1 MSKNS
6 DVIDAEH
13 PLTPIQQG
21 MLFHHLSGGHPGVDL
36 EQIVCDL
43 REELD
48 AKALLGAWQQVVAR
62 HEALRTAFRWEGLEA
77 PLARVHASVELP
89 WVQHDWREMPR
100 AQQESRFADLLR
112 EDRQRG
118 FDLSR
123 APLQR
128 FELVRLGDREH
139 RLVWSFH
146 HLLLDGRSFAHVLR
160 EVFTRY
166 DARSAPSQVAAPDAR
181 PFREHVDF
189 LRARDTSA
197 EEPFWRAELA
207 GFAAPT
213 ALALPPPT
221 GPAPEAG
228 HDRAEVQ
235 RTLSQATTRA
245 LRGVA
250 QAQSVSLNNMV
261 QAAWALLLSRYSGER
276 EVLFG
281 CIRACRRSSVA
292 GAENIV
298 GTFIN
303 TLPLRTTADSD
314 APLTSWVQS
323 IRAQQRRIAP
333 FEQTPL
339 VELQRWCHL
348 PAGRSLFDAILI
360 YDEHVLDGELRD
372 LSGPGREPQSGT
384 GRERHFELHERTVFP
399 LTLYAYGEDELR
411 LKLSWDRVRFGDQ
424 AMGQMMGHLANLLES
439 FALHPGARLEEHALL
454 GAQERATRLGAW
466 KTAARVWPRTQT
478 LPDQFEAQVER
489 TPDAVALSCGDESLT
504 YRELDRRA
512 NQMAWQLRELGVGA
526 GTLVGLCTDRSV
538 EMVVALLAIHKAGGA
553 YLPLD
558 PSYPSDRLTFQVEDA
573 RVRVLITQ
581 DETAHLFAGNSGAML
596 RLDADAAAIAARP
609 HTRPPRAISP
619 ADLAYVIYTSGST
632 GRPKGV
638 MVEHGNVVNFCTGMD
653 ERLSARPDGAE
664 RLGASPGRVWLAV
677 TSLSFDISVLELVWT
692 LTRGFHVVL
701 YTGEDRTR
709 APRAAPQRDV
719 GFSLFYFASDES
731 EKSSEKYRLLLEGAR
746 WADTHGFEAVWS
758 PERHFHAFGG
768 LYPNPAVTSAA
779 IAAIT
784 QRIAIRAGSVVMPL
798 HDPLR
803 VAEEWALVDNLSNG
817 RVGVSFASGWQPNDF
832 VLAPQNYAAR
842 KDLMVSGIETVRALW
857 RGEAI
862 ERTLADGRVVSVRTL
877 PRPVQ
882 KELPVWLT
890 TAGNI
895 DTWRAAGQIGAN
907 VLTHLLG
914 QTVEELKE
922 KIAAY
927 RAAWHAAGFGPG
939 EGRVTIMLHTFVGDD
954 DAAVREI
961 VRRPMIEYLRSSV
974 GLIQSFAASFPTF
987 KTNAA
992 GEAEQVSSDFKL
1004 LTPEDLEAILGHAF
1018 ERYFETSGLFGTPAT
1033 CQKMI
1038 DRLEAVGIDE
1048 IACLIDFGVDSDL
1061 ALEHLEPLDR
1071 LRRRVAR
1078 SRSGARAA
1086 SIPELIAK
1094 HAVTHLQCTPSM
1106 ASMVLAQDG
1115 AAQAHAAREDVMSG
1129 GEAFPPA
1136 LARELRDAVGGRIVN
1151 MYGPTETT
1159 IWSSTYELRGG
1170 ESTIPIG
1177 TPIANTELLVLDAR
1191 FEPVPVGLPGELYI
1205 GGAGVA
1211 RGYLERPE
1219 LTAERFIAHP
1229 ARPDGGRLYRT
1240 GDLARLRE
1248 DGEFEFLGRTDQQVK
1263 LRGYRIEMGEIEA
1276 ALSDLPGVR
1285 EAAAVVRPDPS
1296 GEPRLVAYVSAQAGA
1311 SLVPSELR
1319 AALRERL
1326 PEFMIPALVVALDT
1340 LPLTP
1345 NRKIDRKAL
1354 PAPEAL
1360 QAPAAR
1366 TPRALESDLER
1377 SIAQIWQEVL
1387 AVPEVGRDDNFFDL
1401 GGHSLLTVQV
1411 QGRLRRTL
1419 GLQAAITD
1427 LFRFPTVR
1435 SLAEFLVEAPGAGA
1449 TATAVA
1455 PERVQARRDGADRRR
1470 LLLERRNKQD
1480 ERD

>member
-1 MSKNS
+1 MSS
-6 DVIDAEH
+6 DVTVPEH

-21 MLFHHLSGGHPGVDL
+21 MLFHHLAGGHPGVDL

-43 REELD
+43 REDLD
-48 AKALLGAWQQVVAR
+48 APALLAAWQAVVLR

-77 PLARVHASVELP
+77 PLARVEASVELP
-89 WVQHDWREMPR
+89 WEPLDWR
-100 AQQESRFADLLR
+100 SRPAAEREAHFAEWLLA
-112 EDRQRG
+112 DRQRG

-123 APLQR
+123 APLMR
-128 FELVRLGDREH
+128 FACVRLADREY

-146 HLLLDGRSFAHVLR
+146 HLLLDGRSFAQVLR
-160 EVFTRY
+160 EVFTLY
-166 DARSAPSQVAAPDAR
+166 DSGAAKRDVKLEPARA
-181 PFREHVDF
+181 FREHVEW
-189 LRARDTSA
+189 LRKRGTAA
-197 EEPFWRAELA
+197 EETFWRAELA
-207 GFAAPT
+207 GFTAPT
-213 ALALPPPT
+213 ALALSAPS
-221 GPAPEAG
+221 GPAPEDG
-228 HDRAEVQ
+228 RDRAEVE
-235 RTLSQATTRA
+235 RSVSRETTER
-245 LRGVA
+245 LREVA
-250 QAQSVSLNNMV
+250 KANGVSLNNLV
-261 QAAWALLLSRYSGER
+261 QAAWALVLSRYSGER

-281 CIRACRRSSVA
+281 CIRACRRSSVP
-292 GAENIV
+292 GADSIV

-303 TLPLRTTADSD
+303 TLPLRTTADPET
-314 APLTSWVQS
+314 PLATWVQA
-323 IRAQQRRIAP
+323 IRAQNRRLAP
-333 FEQTPL
+333 HEQAPL

-348 PAGRSLFDAILI
+348 PAGRALFDAILI
-360 YDEHVLDGELRD
+360 YDEHMLDGELRD
-372 LSGPGREPQSGT
+372 LSGPGH
-384 GRERHFELHERTVFP
+384 ERHFKLHERTVFP
-399 LTLYAYGEDELR
+399 LTLYAYGEDELA
-411 LKLSWDRVRFGDQ
+411 LKLSWDRTRFGDA
-424 AMGQMMGHLANLLES
+424 AMRQMMGHMATLIES
-439 FALHPGARLEEHALL
+439 FSLRPQARLEEHALMS
-454 GAQERATRLGAW
+454 AAERADRVGAW
-466 KTAARVWPRTQT
+466 RGAERPWPSTQT
-478 LPDQFEAQVER
+478 LPDQFEAQAAR
-489 TPDAVALSCGDESLT
+489 TPDATALVCGDDALS

-512 NQMAWQLRELGVGA
+512 DQIANHLRALGVTT
-526 GTLVGLCTDRSV
+526 GTIVGLCLERSV

-558 PSYPSDRLTFQVEDA
+558 PAYPSDRLVFQVEDA
-573 RVRVLITQ
+573 RLSVLVTQ
-581 DETAHLFAGNSGAML
+581 EDAAHLFPGFAGAIV
-596 RLDADAAAIAARP
+596 RVDADAAAIEARP
-609 HTRPPRAISP
+609 STRLARTIMPS
-619 ADLAYVIYTSGST
+619 DLAYVIYTSGST

-638 MVEHGNVVNFCTGMD
+638 MLEHGNVVNFCTGMD
-653 ERLSARPDGAE
+653 E

-677 TSLSFDISVLELVWT
+677 TSLSFDISVLELVWA
-692 LTRGFHVVL
+692 LTRGFKVVL
-701 YTGEDRTR
+701 YTGEDRQ
-709 APRAAPQRDV
+709 RAARTTPRRPV

-746 WADTHGFEAVWS
+746 WADEHGFEAVWS

-779 IAAIT
+779 IATIT
-784 QRIAIRAGSVVMPL
+784 KRIAIRAGSVVMPL

-817 RVGVSFASGWQPNDF
+817 RVGISFASGWQPNDF

-842 KDLMVSGIETVRALW
+842 KDLMMSGIETVRALW

-862 ERTLADGRVVSVRTL
+862 ERTLADGRVLSVRTL

-882 KELPVWLT
+882 KDLPVWLT

-895 DTWRAAGQIGAN
+895 ETWRMAGEIGAN

-914 QTVEELKE
+914 QTVEELE
-922 KIAAY
+922 AKIAAY
-927 RAAWHAAGFGPG
+927 REAWRAGGFRG

-974 GLIQSFAASFPTF
+974 GLIQSFVASFPTF

-992 GEAEQVSSDFKL
+992 GEAEQVSSDFRQL
-1004 LTPEDLEAILGHAF
+1004 SPQDMEAILANAF

-1033 CQKMI
+1033 CERMVE
-1038 DRLEAVGIDE
+1038 RLEAVGIDE
-1048 IACLIDFGVDSDL
+1048 IACLIDFGVDSEQ
-1061 ALEHLEPLDR
+1061 ALQHLQPLDR
-1071 LRRRVAR
+1071 LRRRVER
-1078 SRSGARAA
+1078 NRSGARSAT
-1086 SIPELIAK
+1086 IPELIAQ

-1106 ASMVLAQDG
+1106 ASMVLAQEG
-1115 AAQAHAAREDVMSG
+1115 AAQALAALEVVMIG

-1136 LARELRDAVGGRIVN
+1136 LARELRGGVGGRIVN

-1159 IWSSTYELRGG
+1159 IWSSTYELRGTEG
-1170 ESTIPIG
+1170 VIPIG
-1177 TPIANTELLVLDAR
+1177 TPIANTELVVLDAR

-1229 ARPDGGRLYRT
+1229 LRPDGGRLYRT

-1276 ALSDLPGVR
+1276 ALSELPGVR

-1311 SLVPSELR
+1311 TLVPSDLR

-1326 PEFMIPALVVALDT
+1326 PEFMIPALVVVLDT

-1354 PAPEAL
+1354 PAPESL
-1360 QAPAAR
+1360 QAPAPRA
-1366 TPRALESDLER
+1366 PRALESDLER

-1387 AVPEVGRDDNFFDL
+1387 AVPQVGRDDNFFDL

-1435 SLAEFLVEAPGAGA
+1435 TLAEFLVEAPGASS